1 MKTIK
6 TLFLASLFF
15 FCVDLAAQ
23 PAPPPSQNPAPIPGL
38 AWLAAGGAVI
48 VWRKT
53 KKSKG

>member
-6 TLFLASLFF
+6 TLFIASLFF
-15 FCVDLAAQ
+15 ICADLVAQ

-48 VWRKT
+48 VWQKT
-53 KKSKG
+53 KQSKD